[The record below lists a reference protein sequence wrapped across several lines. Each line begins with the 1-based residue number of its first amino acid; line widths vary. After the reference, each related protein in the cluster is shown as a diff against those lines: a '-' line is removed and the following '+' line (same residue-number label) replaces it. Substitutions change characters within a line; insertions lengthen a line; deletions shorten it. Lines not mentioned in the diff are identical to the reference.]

1 MTKSKY
7 ADIRVFSETFEKKY
21 EEHRILKQIYRKSE
35 EENGILKQELKKAQ
49 EKIKCL
55 EKNAKKTPPV
65 RRSKRMKIDRPRK
78 VVNEK
83 VKAWAIRT
91 RARELGL
98 KNIKTWK
105 SLYQRDP
112 CVSNEREFYKS
123 YLENFNNA
131 VLIKKK

>member
-1 MTKSKY
+1 MAKSKY
-7 ADIRVFSETFEKKY
+7 ADIRVFSETFEKVY
-21 EEHRILKQIYRKSE
+21 DERSFFREENRILKQV
-35 EENGILKQELKKAQ
+35 LKKAQ

>member
-35 EENGILKQELKKAQ
+35 EENRILKHVLKKAQ

-65 RRSKRMKIDRPRK
+65 RRKRMKIDRPRK
-78 VVNEK
+78 VINEK
-83 VKAWAIRT
+83 VKVWAIRT

-105 SLYQRDP
+105 ALYQRDP

-123 YLENFNNA
+123 YLENFNTA

>member
-21 EEHRILKQIYRKSE
+21 EEHRILKQMYRKSE
-35 EENGILKQELKKAQ
+35 EENRILKQVLKKAQ

-65 RRSKRMKIDRPRK
+65 RRKRMKMDRPRK
-78 VVNEK
+78 VINEK
-83 VKAWAIRT
+83 VKIWAIRT

-131 VLIKKK
+131 VLMKKN